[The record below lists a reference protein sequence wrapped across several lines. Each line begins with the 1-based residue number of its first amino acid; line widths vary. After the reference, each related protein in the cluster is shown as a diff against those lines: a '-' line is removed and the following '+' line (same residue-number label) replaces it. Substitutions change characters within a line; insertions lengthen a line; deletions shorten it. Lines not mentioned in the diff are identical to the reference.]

1 MLRCTSFVL
10 QGTTM
15 SSIEQQVKK
24 LEERVSELL
33 SVCEGYKRQ
42 NSALRMREE
51 QLLEERTQLLKKNDL
66 ARIKVEAMISRLKAM
81 EQDT

>member
-1 MLRCTSFVL
+1 
-10 QGTTM
+10 M
-15 SSIEQQVKK
+15 SSIEQHIKK

-33 SVCEGYKRQ
+33 ALSDNYKRQ
-42 NSALRMREE
+42 NRSLKAREA

-66 ARIKVEAMISRLKAM
+66 ARVKVEAMITRLKAM

>member
-1 MLRCTSFVL
+1 
-10 QGTTM
+10 M
-15 SSIEQQVKK
+15 SSIEQHIKK

-33 SVCEGYKRQ
+33 AVCDSYKRQ
-42 NSALRMREE
+42 NRAMKAREA

-66 ARIKVEAMISRLKAM
+66 ARVKVEAMITRLKAM

>member
-1 MLRCTSFVL
+1 MPNGLA
-10 QGTTM
+10 M
-15 SSIEQQVKK
+15 SNVEQHLKK

-33 SVCEGYKRQ
+33 TLCESYKRQ
-42 NSALRMREE
+42 NRSLKAREA

-66 ARIKVEAMISRLKAM
+66 ARVKVEAMITRLKAM